1 MSMIAGTLYGKGTLM
16 AALWVKKSS
25 DAAAAA
31 AEAEAAAAAAQA
43 EGTAGAAGV
52 YLHCEAM
59 QKGLL

>member
-1 MSMIAGTLYGKGTLM
+1 MIAGTLYGKGTLM

-31 AEAEAAAAAAQA
+31 AAAQA

>member
-25 DAAAAA
+25 DAAAA
-31 AEAEAAAAAAQA
+31 AEAAAAAAQA